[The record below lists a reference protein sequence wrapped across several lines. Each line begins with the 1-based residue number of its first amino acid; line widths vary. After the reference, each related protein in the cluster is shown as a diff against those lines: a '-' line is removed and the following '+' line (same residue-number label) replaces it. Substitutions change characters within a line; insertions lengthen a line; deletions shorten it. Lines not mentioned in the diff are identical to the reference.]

1 MLMQMILANRELSII
16 SQSGF
21 AQVQV
26 SWFNDMLQQ
35 ARATRVAS
43 EQIKQILDETRN
55 GIRPLKVEV
64 M

>member
-1 MLMQMILANRELSII
+1 MQMILANRELSTI

-55 GIRPLKVEV
+55 GVRPLKVEV